1 MTVPLIFRLSRLQL
15 SPRWHFQMMEAG
27 LACLEGQGGAVYISL
42 SEKSGTFKESLAYAI
57 AFVTHKDPWVI
68 ITRI

>member
-1 MTVPLIFRLSRLQL
+1 
-15 SPRWHFQMMEAG
+15 MMEAG

-68 ITRI
+68 ITHI